1 MLYYPIS
8 IEAIF
13 QLFILPRQSL
23 QTHHGLNVAKTLWVL
38 YTAENLTQ
46 LLCINFYECKPHR
59 FLSIF
64 VDGEPN
70 QGKKIPRAEWVIIID
85 IESL

>member
-13 QLFILPRQSL
+13 QLFILPRQII
-23 QTHHGLNVAKTLWVL
+23 QTHPGLNVAKTQWVL

-46 LLCINFYECKPHR
+46 LLYINVYECKPHI
-59 FLSIF
+59 FLTIF
-64 VDGEPN
+64 LDGEPN
-70 QGKKIPRAEWVIIID
+70 HGKKIPRVEWVIIID